1 MNIRLFLI
9 LCISLFALIYPDY
22 STALPVLRQTGKYS
36 DGTTDIFFA
45 GGSSEDKKVITSKA
59 EEEMLLFF
67 EEKDLIVTATK
78 HAQSVSKAP
87 AIATVITA
95 EQIRNIGARNLLD
108 VLKIVPGIGVYQ
120 EFVGLKTVEVRGI
133 KTQNAEKVL
142 IMIDGHRLNDPFYA
156 GAMQIH
162 DDLFVENIK
171 RVEIIRGPGSAL
183 YGANAF
189 VAVINVITKEADDIN
204 GIQATAGGGSFN
216 TQRYNILFGNSTGS
230 LGMEKFKVAGSFDFY
245 KTDGPR
251 LLVEEDAQTAND
263 KKHGTSVSMAPG
275 KTDDWREKYDFNLN
289 ISYGDLNF
297 KSKYVDK
304 KMGPYIG
311 ATYALNNESTQKLK
325 EMFGEISYK
334 KSLTDDLSM
343 VAKGYIDQFEFDK
356 DWELFPEGYRNLY
369 PDGMRGNPK
378 AKERTTGAELQMDYL
393 FLKDHAVTGGGVY
406 ERVSQFDVAQSV
418 NFNPNTGAPLS
429 GGFQDVS
436 NTLNYN
442 KAVDRDV
449 GALYIQDDWKIIKS
463 LNMTLG
469 IRHDNYS
476 DFGGTTNPRAG
487 LIWSFTDDGEIKLLY
502 GGAFRAPNFQE
513 LYNINNPSVLGNKD
527 LKPEKINTY
536 EVGAGYR
543 FGKSLEANINYF
555 YYEIRDVIRLTPATG
570 GNVYNNSGGTDADGV
585 EIEFKTGWN
594 EGSYGYANYSY
605 QNARDKDTGIALA
618 EVPKHRGNIGLNFG
632 INRYLNANANLFLS
646 ESRERASGDTRSSL
660 PSYALLDLT
669 LTGKNFYKT
678 AEVRAAIRNLFD
690 KKYAD
695 PAPKGKGVTNDFP
708 RAGIEFMI
716 EASYR
721 F

>member
-9 LCISLFALIYPDY
+9 LCMSLFALIYPDY
-22 STALPVLRQTGKYS
+22 STALPVLRQTDKYS

-67 EEKDLIVTATK
+67 EEKDLIVTATR

-189 VAVINVITKEADDIN
+189 VAVINVITKEVDDIN

-216 TQRYNILFGNSTGS
+216 TQHYNILFGKVGQGFSPA
-230 LGMEKFKVAGSFDFY
+230 LKVAGSFDFY

-263 KKHGTSVSMAPG
+263 KKQGTQVSMAPG

-289 ISYGDLNF
+289 ISYGDFNF
-297 KSKYVDK
+297 KGKYVDK
-304 KMGPYIG
+304 KMGPYLG
-311 ATYALNNESTQKLK
+311 VAYALNNESTQKIK
-325 EMFGEISYK
+325 EFFGEINYK

-356 DWELFPEGYRNLY
+356 DWELFPEGFAKVY

-378 AKERTTGAELQMDYL
+378 AKERTTGAELQMDYM
-393 FLKDHAVTGGGVY
+393 LKEHTITSGGVY
-406 ERVSQFDVAQSV
+406 ERVSQFDVIQFL

-436 NTLNYN
+436 GVYPFN
-442 KAVDRDV
+442 KAVDRDIW
-449 GALYIQDDWKIIKS
+449 ALYIQDDWKIMKS

-487 LIWSFTDDGEIKLLY
+487 LVWNFIENGEIKFLY

-513 LYNINNPSVLGNKD
+513 LYNQNNPSILGNKD

-536 EVGAGYR
+536 EAGAGYR
-543 FGKSLEANINYF
+543 FGKSLEANVNYF
-555 YYEIRDVIRLTPATG
+555 YYEIRDVIRLTPGTG
-570 GNVYNNSGGTDADGV
+570 GNIYNNSGGTDADGV
-585 EIEFKTGWN
+585 EIELKTRWN
-594 EGSYGYANYSY
+594 EEYYGYANYSY
-605 QNARDKDTGIALA
+605 QNARDKDTGTVLP
-618 EVPKHRGNIGLNFG
+618 EVPKHRGNVGLNLG
-632 INRYLNANANLFLS
+632 INRYLNANTNLFLID
-646 ESRERASGDTRSSL
+646 SRERASGDTRSSL
-660 PSYALLDLT
+660 PSYALLDFT
-669 LTGKNFYKT
+669 LIGKNFYKT
-678 AEVRAAIRNLFD
+678 AEIRASVYNLLD

-708 RAGIEFMI
+708 RAGMEFML